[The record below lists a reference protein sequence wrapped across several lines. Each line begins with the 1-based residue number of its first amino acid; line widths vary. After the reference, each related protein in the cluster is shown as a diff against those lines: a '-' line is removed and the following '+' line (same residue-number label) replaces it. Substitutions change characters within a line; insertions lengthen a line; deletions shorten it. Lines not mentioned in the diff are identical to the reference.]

1 MMDLEVIMLNE
12 TSQKE
17 KGKCNMGSLICEIE
31 NTIEINLF
39 MKQTFMKQTQVC
51 RRREQTCG
59 YSGGG
64 CWEGE
69 GLGVWDQQMKLLYIQ
84 WMNNKVLLYSTGNY
98 IQCLVINHNGK
109 EYKKEYIYVCIY
121 VYGLPWQLSW

>member
-39 MKQTFMKQTQVC
+39 MK
-51 RRREQTCG
+51 
-59 YSGGG
+59 
-64 CWEGE
+64 
-69 GLGVWDQQMKLLYIQ
+69 
-84 WMNNKVLLYSTGNY
+84 
-98 IQCLVINHNGK
+98 
-109 EYKKEYIYVCIY
+109 
-121 VYGLPWQLSW
+121 